1 MVLNKSGLT
10 EIAHLPDK
18 QGVSN
23 FLIKRDFIRKCKEN
37 PL

>member
-10 EIAHLPDK
+10 EIVHLPDK

-23 FLIKRDFIRKCKEN
+23 FLSNRDFNRKCKEN